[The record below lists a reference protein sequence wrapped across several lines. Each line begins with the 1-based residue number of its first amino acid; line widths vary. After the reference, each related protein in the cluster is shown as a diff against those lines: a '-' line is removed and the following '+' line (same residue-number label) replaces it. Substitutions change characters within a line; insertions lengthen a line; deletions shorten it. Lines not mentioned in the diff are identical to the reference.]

1 MKLISL
7 NTWGGLAFEPLV
19 KFIQENKDT
28 DVFCFQEIY
37 HNGGVLKRL
46 GRIRADLLT
55 DLKAALG
62 NYQVFF
68 YPAIKGYNL
77 DGEHAEKANFDLQF
91 GLAIFI
97 KNSIRVKS
105 VGQEEIYD
113 DHTGTLNLDFSNLP
127 VYFQYIVL
135 EHSGKYYTIC
145 NFHGIPK
152 PGNKL
157 DTPERIAQSKKIL
170 DFLSTQNGAK
180 IVAGDFNLL
189 PDTESIHLI
198 ERQMNNL
205 ISQYNISITRSPL
218 SPYYGT
224 AGFQKFADYAF
235 VSAEVV
241 VKSFKVPDI
250 AISDHLPM
258 ILEFS

>member
-19 KFIQENKDT
+19 KFIEENEDT
-28 DVFCFQEIY
+28 DIFCFQEVF
-37 HNGGVLKRL
+37 HNDRAIEQLSE
-46 GRIRADLLT
+46 IRADLLT
-55 DLKAALG
+55 DLKAILG
-62 NYQVFF
+62 NFQVFF
-68 YPAIKGYNL
+68 HPVIKGYNL
-77 DGEHAEKANFDLQF
+77 DGEYARKVNFDLEF
-91 GLAIFI
+91 GLAIFV
-97 KNSIRVKS
+97 KNSLTVKS

-113 DHTGTLNLDFSNLP
+113 DHTGILNLDFSNLP
-127 VYFQYIVL
+127 VYFQYVVL
-135 EHSGKYYTIC
+135 EHNGKYYTIC

-157 DTPERIAQSKKIL
+157 DTPERIDQSKKIL
-170 DFLSTQNGAK
+170 DFLSSQNGAK

-224 AGFQKFADYAF
+224 AEFQKYADYTF
-235 VSAEVV
+235 VSGEVQV
-241 VKSFKVPDI
+241 NSFEVPNI
-250 AISDHLPM
+250 EVSDHLPM
-258 ILEFS
+258 ILDFS